1 MTTPGYVRKGIFFEK
16 TFKYRC
22 RYWWPP
28 ETGGLNIPDKP
39 LHMLNK
45 SIGNRVI
52 VELRNRK
59 EYRGVLV
66 GYDPHMNLVLKTAEE
81 INNDEISRK
90 LELVI
95 VRGDNVVYISP

>member
-1 MTTPGYVRKGIFFEK
+1 LCPLESGGISI
-16 TFKYRC
+16 TDR
-22 RYWWPP
+22 
-28 ETGGLNIPDKP
+28 P
-39 LHMLNK
+39 LYILNK

-52 VELRNRK
+52 VELRNKR

-81 INNDEISRK
+81 IHDNEIMRK

>member
-1 MTTPGYVRKGIFFEK
+1 MCPLESGGIS
-16 TFKYRC
+16 
-22 RYWWPP
+22 
-28 ETGGLNIPDKP
+28 IPDRP
-39 LHMLNK
+39 LYILNK
-45 SIGNRVI
+45 SIGNGVI
-52 VELRNRK
+52 VELRNKR

-81 INNDEISRK
+81 IHDNEVMRK

>member
-1 MTTPGYVRKGIFFEK
+1 MTDR
-16 TFKYRC
+16 
-22 RYWWPP
+22 
-28 ETGGLNIPDKP
+28 P
-39 LHMLNK
+39 LYILNK

-52 VELRNRK
+52 VELRNKR

-81 INNDEISRK
+81 IHDNEIMRK

>member
-1 MTTPGYVRKGIFFEK
+1 MQLLCPLESGGIS
-16 TFKYRC
+16 
-22 RYWWPP
+22 
-28 ETGGLNIPDKP
+28 IPDRP
-39 LHMLNK
+39 LYILNK
-45 SIGNRVI
+45 SIGNGVI
-52 VELRNRK
+52 VELRNKR

-81 INNDEISRK
+81 IHDNEVMRK

>member
-1 MTTPGYVRKGIFFEK
+1 MCPLESGGISI
-16 TFKYRC
+16 TDR
-22 RYWWPP
+22 
-28 ETGGLNIPDKP
+28 P
-39 LHMLNK
+39 LYILNK

-52 VELRNRK
+52 VELRNKR

-81 INNDEISRK
+81 IHDNEIMRK

>member
-1 MTTPGYVRKGIFFEK
+1 MQLLCPLESGGIS
-16 TFKYRC
+16 
-22 RYWWPP
+22 
-28 ETGGLNIPDKP
+28 IPDRP
-39 LHMLNK
+39 LYILNK

-52 VELRNRK
+52 VELRNKR

-81 INNDEISRK
+81 IHDNEVMRK

>member
-1 MTTPGYVRKGIFFEK
+1 M
-16 TFKYRC
+16 
-22 RYWWPP
+22 
-28 ETGGLNIPDKP
+28 
-39 LHMLNK
+39 
-45 SIGNRVI
+45 I
-52 VELRNRK
+52 VELRNKR

-81 INNDEISRK
+81 IHDNEIVRK